1 MVGLFLL
8 SHRNLQSKLL
18 EPLNNKILIKRFFRG
33 FIFSY
38 LSIFYLLEKEHEWF
52 LQFKENRK
60 QLQTI
65 NSICFP
71 ERLLGNIIFSKRLE
85 GLSYYLFFRCV
96 YRPLLNNS
104 HYDTQ
109 QPISWSQLFSLP
121 GSM

>member
-1 MVGLFLL
+1 MAGLFLL

-18 EPLNNKILIKRFFRG
+18 ESLNNETLIKGFFRG

-38 LSIFYLLEKEHEWF
+38 LSIFYLLEKEHKWL
-52 LQFKENRK
+52 LQFKEHRK

-71 ERLLGNIIFSKRLE
+71 EGFLGNIFLKILE
-85 GLSYYLFFRCV
+85 GFSYYLFFRFV

-109 QPISWSQLFSLP
+109 QPISWSQPFSFP
-121 GSM
+121 RSM